1 MNAMKKIYSIIFAA
15 ATLFA
20 ASSCQEEIVEPDLG
34 TQENESMTITAG
46 FGAETK
52 TVLDGLKTYWTEG
65 DQISVFDSNKKV
77 SDTDEG
83 NNRCFPIDETAT
95 DFEDGKAVSAT
106 FKYEGE
112 FVWPQNDQPDPL
124 IVALY
129 PYQEDAYCD
138 FFYYDRNYITG
149 LVIPTDQVAKEGGF
163 DANATFALATSK
175 YSEKENLTF
184 TNLYT
189 LLKITLKEE
198 DVEVVK
204 VEVTGGNIAGEAKVQ
219 LNLDTTGET
228 PIFNGGTLSA
238 TENGTNTVT
247 LTCEDGFEA
256 GKDYYIAIAPVTYSN
271 IKVYLD
277 EVLVKDTT
285 PEGGKILEPNTV
297 YNISNLDDPHTVA
310 DGVYLN
316 DEGVYEISKEAGLF
330 WLAEQ
335 VKEGNTFDGK
345 TVKLVADIEMTKDW
359 TPIGNNTDGVEM
371 SFRGNFD
378 GKKSDTENYT
388 ISNLKVTASEGAG
401 FFGFKWDGDVANVNF
416 DKAVISGNH
425 YAGVIVGWADGA
437 NYNYKFSIS
446 NCKVTN
452 SKVTLA
458 AELVGE
464 EYDNGDKAGG
474 IVGYAYAINVT
485 GNTVSNTTITG
496 YRDLGGIAGCA
507 INNTGDNEYAVV
519 SDNTV
524 GQDVRIVIDNSQNY
538 KSYTSV
544 AQHNVA
550 SYVGR
555 IEDKEGGHA
564 NEIEDN
570 TGEATFE
577 TPKYPVERNLKFSET
592 SVTVTYGATFTAPD
606 LTGEVSGVT
615 YSSSNTDVATVN
627 SETGEVEIV
636 SPGETTIT
644 ASAPA
649 TDDFLAGSATYT
661 LTVEIAEFQ
670 PEEGYIYMR
679 PSDDW
684 KSADA
689 RFAAYFYNQTW
700 KDMTLVRGQLDIYQC
715 EIPESET
722 NVIFCRMNP
731 NTEENRWNN
740 DSDTEQT
747 KPLWNQTAD
756 LNMLHGRLYTISG
769 WDNGKWSG
777 EPAVVPVDASK
788 LVVGFSGEFA
798 GVGQWDEPAGGRKAE
813 FKNVDYTDESIY
825 AGTYTFEIADFVL
838 AANDK
843 FKVRING
850 DWLGSG
856 TNISGISLA
865 SPDSDDNFVVSGAGT
880 YDVTVKFSW
889 DGRNYSNVNVVFAKQ
904 GLTEPEQEVR
914 IYLHKNWN
922 WDDIRIWCWV
932 MDTEPNIFSDS
943 WPGTSPHGTE
953 TIDDKTYLYWIIP
966 ETYVGKTVGL
976 LINGLDWGS
985 RKQTSNVEDVI
996 LNEDHCFMFEW
1007 TSEKGDHLVQTTK

>member
-606 LTGEVSGVT
+606 LTGEVSGVN

-649 TDDFLAGSATYT
+649 TEDFLAGSATYT
-661 LTVEIAEFQ
+661 LTVNKAARTLTFSSATATATVGKSFTPPTLTGTPDISGVKYTSSNTDVATVDESTGAVQIIGAGETTITATVD
-670 PEEGYIYMR
+670 ETDIYLEASTNYTLTVKR
-679 PSDDW
+679 TLYLKPNSNW
-684 KSADA
+684 SEANA
-689 RFAAYFYNQTW
+689 RFAAYFFGNGDKW
-700 KDMTLVRGQLDIYQC
+700 VDMTKSDTEGIY
-715 EIPESET
+715 EVDLPSGGYT
-722 NVIFCRMNP
+722 TVIFCRMNP
-731 NTEENRWNN
+731 ATTDNKWEN
-740 DSDTEQT
+740 
-747 KPLWNQTAD
+747 KWNQTCNMIIGENSYCIIPDGCWGGNFAVWSQNTSFPFSIKDGEYYLVPNDDWKKDEARFAAYFCNGSSPAKWIDMEQVDGAPGYFKVSKPAAENHMNIIFVRMKKGTNNDWANQYNQTSD
-756 LNMLHGRLYTISG
+756 LGLDAGNVYEITG
-769 WDNGKWSG
+769 WDNSG
-777 EPAVVPVDASK
+777 T
-788 LVVGFSGEFA
+788 
-798 GVGQWDEPAGGRKAE
+798 W
-813 FKNVDYTDESIY
+813 
-825 AGTYTFEIADFVL
+825 YTF
-838 AANDK
+838 K
-843 FKVRING
+843 
-850 DWLGSG
+850 
-856 TNISGISLA
+856 
-865 SPDSDDNFVVSGAGT
+865 
-880 YDVTVKFSW
+880 
-889 DGRNYSNVNVVFAKQ
+889 
-904 GLTEPEQEVR
+904 
-914 IYLHKNWN
+914 
-922 WDDIRIWCWV
+922 
-932 MDTEPNIFSDS
+932 
-943 WPGTSPHGTE
+943 
-953 TIDDKTYLYWIIP
+953 
-966 ETYVGKTVGL
+966 
-976 LINGLDWGS
+976 
-985 RKQTSNVEDVI
+985 
-996 LNEDHCFMFEW
+996 
-1007 TSEKGDHLVQTTK
+1007 